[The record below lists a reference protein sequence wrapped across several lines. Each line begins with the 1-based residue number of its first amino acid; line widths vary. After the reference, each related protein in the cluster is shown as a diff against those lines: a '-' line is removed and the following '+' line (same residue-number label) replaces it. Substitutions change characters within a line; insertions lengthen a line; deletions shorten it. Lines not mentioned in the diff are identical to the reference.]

1 MLTALFILVIA
12 CILAGLAIFLVSLPF
27 LIIFSIVFALL
38 GLFFHYWWVWIILI
52 VVWILFRKE
61 QD

>member
-12 CILAGLAIFLVSLPF
+12 CILAGLAIFLGSLPF
-27 LIIFSIVFALL
+27 LILFSIVFALF
-38 GLFFHYWWVWIILI
+38 GIFFHYWWVWIILI